1 MNPRFLSALLTCAAF
16 AIAPVSAMAEA
27 YPDKPIRIIV
37 PFSPG
42 GGTDTFGRVIG
53 QKLQERLGQ
62 PVVVENRPGAAGNI
76 GADIVAKASPDGYTL
91 LLAQDSL
98 AIVPWLSKS
107 LPFDPMKDFAP
118 IGVGV
123 FMPMMLVAANN
134 LPVSSLRELIEYA
147 RANPGKLAYGTPGA
161 GTAHHLNFELFL
173 TKIGARMVHV
183 PYKGATPMMSDL
195 VSGNLQVAFS
205 ALSSAMPLVTGGKL
219 RVLAVADNERA
230 PQLREIPT
238 IGESLPG
245 YTAHV
250 WFGLMA
256 PARTPEAITNKLSAE
271 LRAVVNLPDVRE
283 RLTGMGY
290 QVKPTTPAEMTKLM
304 ASEYEK
310 WGQVIRAAGVKAE

>member
-1 MNPRFLSALLTCAAF
+1 MNPRFLRALLTCAAF
-16 AIAPVSAMAEA
+16 AIAPLSAMAQV

-76 GADIVAKASPDGYTL
+76 GADIVAKANPDGYTL

-123 FMPMMLVAANN
+123 FMPMMLVVANKVPAN
-134 LPVSSLRELIEYA
+134 SLRELIEYA
-147 RANPGKLAYGTPGA
+147 RANPDKLAYGTPGA

-173 TKIGARMVHV
+173 MKIGAR
-183 PYKGATPMMSDL
+183 
-195 VSGNLQVAFS
+195 
-205 ALSSAMPLVTGGKL
+205 
-219 RVLAVADNERA
+219 
-230 PQLREIPT
+230 
-238 IGESLPG
+238 
-245 YTAHV
+245 
-250 WFGLMA
+250 
-256 PARTPEAITNKLSAE
+256 
-271 LRAVVNLPDVRE
+271 
-283 RLTGMGY
+283 
-290 QVKPTTPAEMTKLM
+290 
-304 ASEYEK
+304 
-310 WGQVIRAAGVKAE
+310 